1 MLPSNNLM
9 GLDALKEP
17 PFSEKLGLLE
27 EDAAFLES
35 GRQ

>member
-17 PFSEKLGLLE
+17 PCSEKSGQLE
-27 EDAAFLES
+27 EDAAFLEP